1 MSKTTTIA
9 FGDRW
14 FWSYDLARSVLLV
27 EVIKV
32 ARSTAGPGDDRWA
45 DEVLDDLRLYAE
57 ISDLEFFIDPAWG
70 QRRLDAFVEWLEEAN
85 TSLGTREAVGP
96 EEAADW
102 PLEQFD
108 WRENT
113 PISTEAAVSL
123 DTAMIRLIKET
134 LPAEPLNKIWHYEF
148 AHKPIPMPTTLDFRL
163 F

>member
-57 ISDLEFFIDPAWG
+57 ISDFDFVIDPVWG

-96 EEAADW
+96 EETADW
-102 PLEQFD
+102 PLEQFE
-108 WRENT
+108 WRGTT
-113 PISTEAAVSL
+113 PISTEAVISLGTAVIQL
-123 DTAMIRLIKET
+123 IRGA
-134 LPAEPLNKIWHYEF
+134 LPTEPLDKIWCYGFTPE
-148 AHKPIPMPTTLDFRL
+148 PILISTTFDS
-163 F
+163 